1 MADKEVVISIEKR
14 VALIAIFIAIGMLLP
29 YFIGESA
36 TKGLVGL
43 HGLVSIFILIHYL
56 TR

>member
-14 VALIAIFIAIGMLLP
+14 VALIAIFIAIGMLLR
-29 YFIGESA
+29 YFIDES
-36 TKGLVGL
+36 TMKGLVGL
-43 HGLVSIFILIHYL
+43 HVLGSIFILIHYL

>member
-1 MADKEVVISIEKR
+1 MADKEVVISIEKS

-36 TKGLVGL
+36 MKGLVAL
-43 HGLVSIFILIHYL
+43 HFLVSIFVLIHYL

>member
-1 MADKEVVISIEKR
+1 MADKEVVISTEKR
-14 VALIAIFIAIGMLLP
+14 VALVAILFAFGMLLSF
-29 YFIGESA
+29 FIGESA
-36 TKGLVGL
+36 MKGLVGL